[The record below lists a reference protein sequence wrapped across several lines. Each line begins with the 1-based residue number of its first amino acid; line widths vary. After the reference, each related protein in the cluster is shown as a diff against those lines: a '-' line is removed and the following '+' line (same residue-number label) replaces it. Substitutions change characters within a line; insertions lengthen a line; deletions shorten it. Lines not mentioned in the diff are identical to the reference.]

1 MKSSHPP
8 SPASWLLEHLVPEG
22 RNEVL
27 AGDLAEEF
35 GQRGSA
41 SWYWRQVL
49 AAIIVG
55 FLQEIRV
62 RWTAVL
68 FAIVFSIAVPW
79 RDILFAPKLQSLFFI
94 GIRLPWPLSLIS
106 QIGFLAL
113 FDGILLALAVGVYL
127 AVIRNSNPHKLT
139 QALLVGLFV
148 VAVSSAGAFCAP
160 ALHRFSL
167 RLVILFNVFLPL
179 FSGFLVSMWIVAPS
193 VARTNLK
200 KSPAQNAAKSW

>member
-8 SPASWLLEHLVPEG
+8 ALASWLLKHLVPEDK
-22 RNEVL
+22 NEVL
-27 AGDLAEEF
+27 AGDLVEEF
-35 GQRGSA
+35 GQRVSA

-106 QIGFLAL
+106 QIGFLAM
-113 FDGILLALAVGVYL
+113 FDGIVLALAVGVYL
-127 AVIRNSNPHKLT
+127 AVIRNSNPRKLT
-139 QALLVGLFV
+139 QALLAGLSV
-148 VAVSSAGAFCAP
+148 VALSSAGACCAP

-167 RLVILFNVFLPL
+167 RLVIVFIMYLPL
-179 FSGFLVSMWIVAPS
+179 FFGFLVSMWIVAPS
-193 VARTNLK
+193 VARTNPK
-200 KSPAQNAAKSW
+200 NSPAQNGSNS

>member
-8 SPASWLLEHLVPEG
+8 ALASWLLEHLVPEG
-22 RNEVL
+22 KNEVL
-27 AGDLAEEF
+27 AGDLLEEF
-35 GQRGSA
+35 GQRGSS

-68 FAIVFSIAVPW
+68 FAIVFSIVVPW
-79 RDILFAPKLQSLFFI
+79 RYIAPKLQSLFFI

-106 QIGFLAL
+106 QMGFLAL
-113 FDGILLALAVGVYL
+113 FDGIVLALAVGVYL
-127 AVIRNSNPHKLT
+127 AVVRNSNPRKLT
-139 QALLVGLFV
+139 QALLAGLSV
-148 VAVSSAGAFCAP
+148 VALSSTGAVCAP

-167 RLVILFNVFLPL
+167 RFVILFIVYLPL
-179 FSGFLVSMWIVAPS
+179 FFGFLVSMWVVTPS
-193 VARTNLK
+193 VARTNPK
-200 KSPAQNAAKSW
+200 NSHAQNGSNSD